1 LLDDAPGFDDFV
13 REKVDSNLTFLM
25 RRNFLNESL
34 RLDALWI
41 YHVNDGD
48 NLFRVSASYDVTS
61 SLVAEAYVDV
71 FTGDADQLFGQFD
84 QNDRLGFKIQYG
96 F

>member
-34 RLDALWI
+34 RFDALWI
-41 YHVNDGD
+41 Y
-48 NLFRVSASYDVTS
+48 RV
-61 SLVAEAYVDV
+61 
-71 FTGDADQLFGQFD
+71 
-84 QNDRLGFKIQYG
+84 NDRLGFKIQYG